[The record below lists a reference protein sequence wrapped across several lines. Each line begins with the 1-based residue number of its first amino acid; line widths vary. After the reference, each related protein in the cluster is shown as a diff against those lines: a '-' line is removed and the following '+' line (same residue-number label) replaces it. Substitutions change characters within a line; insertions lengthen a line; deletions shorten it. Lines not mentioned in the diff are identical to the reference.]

1 MTAYILATVVA
12 VLGIA
17 AIVLAMRLR
26 KALDEK
32 KRYKQYAL
40 KLRNAEKSLKQHAFF
55 DPLTGLANRLLLVD
69 RFQLSMQHAKRSR
82 KQFAV
87 LMIDLNKFKAIN
99 DTYGHAAGDTV
110 LITVA
115 QRLVSAVRASD
126 TVARLGGD
134 EFALIIESVSER
146 DQIATLGQKLVD
158 LLTEEVTLDSGDVVS
173 VGASIGI
180 ALYPQDGTSID
191 EVFRK
196 ADLAL
201 YSAKESGKNSW
212 RCYESRLQSSA
223 QEKMLIKRGLREAI
237 ANPKVQERYQ
247 MLVDRIN
254 PNFGHAEQI
263 KKFAL
268 LPNTWDAVKTDGSEA
283 ELTPTLKLRRKVI
296 AARYAR
302 EIDAMYADS

>member
-55 DPLTGLANRLLLVD
+55 DTLTGLANRLLLVD
-69 RFQLSMQHAKRSR
+69 RFQLAMRHAKRSR

-87 LMIDLNKFKAIN
+87 LMIDLNKFKGIN

-115 QRLVSAVRASD
+115 QRLVAAVRASD

-146 DQIATLGQKLVD
+146 GQIAALGQKLVD
-158 LLTEEVTLDSGDVVS
+158 MLTEEVTLNTGDVVS
-173 VGASIGI
+173 VGGSIGI
-180 ALYPQDGTSID
+180 AWYPKDGENLKDILD
-191 EVFRK
+191 V
-196 ADLAL
+196 AD
-201 YSAKESGKNSW
+201 
-212 RCYESRLQSSA
+212 Q
-223 QEKMLIKRGLREAI
+223 
-237 ANPKVQERYQ
+237 
-247 MLVDRIN
+247 
-254 PNFGHAEQI
+254 
-263 KKFAL
+263 
-268 LPNTWDAVKTDGSEA
+268 
-283 ELTPTLKLRRKVI
+283 
-296 AARYAR
+296 
-302 EIDAMYADS
+302 AMYFCKTSGIMPFA